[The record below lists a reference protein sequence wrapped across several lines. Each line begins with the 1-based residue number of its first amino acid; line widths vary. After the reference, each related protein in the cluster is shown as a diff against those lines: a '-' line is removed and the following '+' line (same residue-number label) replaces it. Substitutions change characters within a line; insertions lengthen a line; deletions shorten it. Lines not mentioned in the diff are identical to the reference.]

1 MSLGYIKRL
10 VYNKY
15 DELYNGDDTIQDD
28 IISKEIENF
37 IYELLDKYDKNK
49 VMYFIKELF
58 DIEFKYIDENQLKL
72 QVCRNDDEFRKA
84 VKDKYKTCIIC
95 DVNDCHKSAYE
106 VAHIFD
112 FSKCDNVDEKY
123 DINNGLLMCGNMHK
137 YFDDFL
143 LKFNVDN
150 VSGDNYLVK
159 IVFCDTMNEYS
170 FYKKYNGKKILFNKD
185 NILYLERKN
194 NIKCLL

>member
-10 VYNKY
+10 VNNKY
-15 DELYNGDDTIQDD
+15 DELYNGDDIIQDD

-95 DVNDCHKSAYE
+95 DVNDCHKSVYE

-112 FSKCDNVDEKY
+112 FSKCDNDDDKY
-123 DINNGLLMCGNMHK
+123 NINNGLLMCSNMHK

-143 LKFNVDN
+143 LKFDLDSVN
-150 VSGDNYLVK
+150 GDNYLVK

-170 FYKKYNGKKILFNKD
+170 FYRKYNGKQIQFNKE
-185 NILYLERKN
+185 NLLYLERKN
-194 NIKCLL
+194 NVKCLL

>member
-15 DELYNGDDTIQDD
+15 DELYNGDDIIQDD

-58 DIEFKYIDENQLKL
+58 DIEFKYIDDNQLKL

-112 FSKCDNVDEKY
+112 FSKCYNDDEKY
-123 DINNGLLMCGNMHK
+123 DINNGLLMCANMHK
-137 YFDDFL
+137 YFDEIL
-143 LKFNVDN
+143 LKFDLDS

-170 FYKKYNGKKILFNKD
+170 FYKKYNGKQIQFNKE
-185 NILYLERKN
+185 NLLYLERKN
-194 NIKCLL
+194 NVKCLL

>member
-15 DELYNGDDTIQDD
+15 DELYNGDDIIQDD

-58 DIEFKYIDENQLKL
+58 DIEFKYIDDNQLKL

-112 FSKCDNVDEKY
+112 FSKCDNDDREGSSGWNKEKL
-123 DINNGLLMCGNMHK
+123 NL
-137 YFDDFL
+137 
-143 LKFNVDN
+143 V
-150 VSGDNYLVK
+150 VDNYL
-159 IVFCDTMNEYS
+159 
-170 FYKKYNGKKILFNKD
+170 L
-185 NILYLERKN
+185 KN
-194 NIKCLL
+194 

>member
-10 VYNKY
+10 VNNKY

-58 DIEFKYIDENQLKL
+58 DIEFKYIDDNQLKL

-95 DVNDCHKSAYE
+95 DVNDCHKSVYE

-112 FSKCDNVDEKY
+112 FSKCDNDDEKY
-123 DINNGLLMCGNMHK
+123 DINNGLLMCSNMHK

-143 LKFNVDN
+143 LKFDLDSVN
-150 VSGDNYLVK
+150 GDNYLVK

-170 FYKKYNGKKILFNKD
+170 FYKKYNGKQIQFNKE
-185 NILYLERKN
+185 NLLYLERKN
-194 NIKCLL
+194 NVKCLL

>member
-84 VKDKYKTCIIC
+84 VKEKYKTCIIC

-112 FSKCDNVDEKY
+112 FSKCDNDDEKY
-123 DINNGLLMCGNMHK
+123 DINNGLLMCSNMHK

-143 LKFNVDN
+143 LKFDLDSVN
-150 VSGDNYLVK
+150 GDNYLVK

-170 FYKKYNGKKILFNKD
+170 FYKKYNGKQIQFNKE
-185 NILYLERKN
+185 NLLYLERKN
-194 NIKCLL
+194 NVKCLL